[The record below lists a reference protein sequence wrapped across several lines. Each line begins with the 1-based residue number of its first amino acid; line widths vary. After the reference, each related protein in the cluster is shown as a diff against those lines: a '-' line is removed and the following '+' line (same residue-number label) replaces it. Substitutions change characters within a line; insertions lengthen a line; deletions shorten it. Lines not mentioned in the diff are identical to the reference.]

1 MSIEIIVNDPA
12 LKGGACRCLLPSR
25 PRVWPVDSGPTGNV
39 ARSDGVGRPREATPD
54 APKGGWVRTIALIDQ
69 STVGTGARGIAR
81 IDHDG
86 RDPGQLRLVRD
97 KLPHAIDRM
106 PHYGGDAAP
115 RVLGL
120 RHQLFGNAVVLVRGK
135 ALFLVNDAA

>member
-25 PRVWPVDSGPTGNV
+25 PR
-39 ARSDGVGRPREATPD
+39 EATPD
-54 APKGGWVRTIALIDQ
+54 TPKGGLVRTIVLIDQ

-81 IDHDG
+81 IDHDD
-86 RDPGQLRLVRD
+86 RDPGQLHLVRD

-106 PHYGGDAAP
+106 PHYESFHKVYVTRP
-115 RVLGL
+115 VGL
-120 RHQLFGNAVVLVRGK
+120 CAGHPSVFSNTNKWQLSLRKITPKKFS
-135 ALFLVNDAA
+135 

>member
-25 PRVWPVDSGPTGNV
+25 PR
-39 ARSDGVGRPREATPD
+39 EATPD
-54 APKGGWVRTIALIDQ
+54 TPKGGLVRTIVLIDQ

-81 IDHDG
+81 IDHDD
-86 RDPGQLRLVRD
+86 RDPGQLHLVRD